1 MAFLASSN
9 NGAVSSAMSSA
20 GNSATGT
27 PTHSQEL
34 LSLEQQLLAS
44 MQQNAPIVSSN
55 TSTEPANN
63 AQSTDPATASYLQ
76 QLLAHQ
82 MQQQQQQGS
91 QPSSLPISPPAHSAV
106 AQQTLTNDLIQQ
118 LASTLLVNPN
128 LAALQP
134 QLAGLQSTA
143 QTSAG
148 SQQQAANH
156 GFTTANPNLAA
167 LSGLMSASPTL
178 LPSLLNGGQS
188 VGQTN
193 PLAQYLLNNHTA
205 QSQASQPQSVA
216 ALQQQQVLQR
226 LMANG
231 SAAGANGNLLALV
244 QMLQNGNASEIA
256 NPNALQVYQQLV
268 AQQAAQQS
276 AVSSNQNHLA
286 LLQQIMAGQNST
298 PTNRLS
304 SMTDMNQ
311 INQLASLLQQ
321 SQIPSQGDQ
330 TPSAYNEFLLRQ
342 QHTQH
347 HLSNLSKQNS
357 SNSLLA
363 GLSATGLDSPTASN
377 HPNHS
382 AMPVDSPLAQQN
394 VNNGTAQS
402 ASRQAS
408 SERLL
413 TSAESVQDHI
423 SRLISENEAI
433 VEPNPVLLK
442 RRPYHR
448 QSTSNSIT
456 SQTSDLAGCSS
467 QRGSP
472 GLFHQVPN
480 HRLPTTRSQSMHES
494 QMLSSMHCMNAAAG
508 GSLTSGQPVVRQPYG
523 QSTNQPGSSFACNF
537 CNLKFP
543 NDAGLKAHESRC
555 SKREQLTKRLLLQK
569 HQSQPQL
576 QWPLINAQQQQ
587 QQLLVLQQQKLLAQQ
602 IHQSNIAALVG
613 GGAGVAPDPVINGCS
628 GRSSVPIGAGNGGAR
643 CSTMHQIVA
652 EATASPPQT
661 GSKNGTSSPS
671 TSSTGSENR
680 HPLKKR
686 LLESVRNSDAHSATA
701 SPTSVTPIASN
712 ASSMPNID
720 MHEAQ
725 NSPAK
730 IAKMDRLPSFGL
742 SQSNA
747 IHSNLPPSSSQTVQR
762 TGVGGEIGDES
773 SESRYPLEEEANL
786 LGQANRLRVEL
797 SQILRKSQLSI
808 SQPQMSAQEQH
819 QLLFAPILT
828 SQSTEKCPK
837 IMQNAILFCTSYI
850 EAKISTKMPYVLT
863 LEETILDAHRNENKS
878 LSDPLSHGRSRN
890 VTVELNTTR
899 RSIPNHRQMT
909 NGQSSYSSYKSQS
922 LIDVEDETMQIL
934 LNLRNSAKPIKFLDY
949 TTPTDLFRN
958 RTTHSEYWTADAKDR
973 VLGILNKPQQPLDV
987 AQSSLLSIQR
997 SNQTADLNVVHELKA
1012 MAEAQRPLS
1021 PKIEP
1026 KIENEMR
1033 DEEMIEFELEV
1044 ENKPDQRL
1052 TETVTA
1058 KPRIHS
1064 MGKQHEEVEVYVRGR
1079 GRGRYIC
1086 DRCGIRCKKPSMLKK
1101 HLKSHTN
1108 ERPHMC
1114 LTCNF
1119 AFKTRGNL
1127 TKHFGSKAHRSKVAS
1142 SLEMQKRD
1150 GEEGELRIATP
1161 EDEAEHRLIK
1171 LSELESKFINDQLD
1185 DESDNEE
1192 DHVEH
1197 PPCSQAL
1204 SYHRFGQENILMERN
1219 THTPPTLWTLC
1230 DTEARV
1236 FNWPKA
1242 DDNRPLM
1249 RSLSAPPAAL
1259 CSPIPS
1265 GKRRPLFKN
1274 NEDAYRFTAPVD
1286 LSPSANSDIDVTN
1299 GNIESSSTNR
1309 VANYVLPLNFSA
1321 ASVGSSFDGT
1331 ETPVTASTSGLNE
1344 FLAAE
1349 TKDYACDLCQRKF
1362 RKPSDLH
1369 VHQLTHQIEQKQ
1381 NTRARSYPCPECGL
1395 VQRSRAVLERH
1406 LELSHQVLT
1415 STNGKPSNRVNAT
1428 IEECSSTATA
1438 STTVSVTMGDYD
1450 RQFQTVSSASTTSL
1464 SNSNGSLAANVR
1476 KYWCNDCNIG
1486 FRTNGVLAKHLRS
1499 KNHAKNLTQQGKL
1512 PSDTMSLIANQP
1524 SLLNNI
1530 DATDCET
1537 ARSSLS
1543 IDILNG
1549 IREQD
1554 QSPAD
1559 PIQSTKSADESLECT
1574 EQIDPESPGPPKTT
1588 TEISI
1593 GISQKHGS
1601 FAKSTPL
1608 PIRLSNS
1615 HKRRNNDRSHG
1626 SPSRQRPRSG
1636 SCTIGISTIG
1646 QRRLLNS
1653 SFKESTWR
1661 PLGSQS
1667 GPATPRVNFGTRNF
1681 YSHMMTQSPVVANV
1695 WHPPHVDQLMEAERD
1710 RNETTPSNR
1719 SAEEMSESTGRSES
1733 STPVHR
1739 NGISGGHVLSSG
1751 LPTNGTVSPTSTIT
1765 RCQLCDIEYQ
1775 SSGEFEI
1782 HMFADHVTMRDGKD
1796 FRCPKRNCDKVY
1808 PNRVSLRAHL
1818 HAHFYGGGATPTVD
1832 VRDEITTFGFSPSP
1846 DSVSMHRN
1854 SKSSTANGIVP
1865 HHSPGIPE
1873 PTHTVTAADSNS
1885 REEHNAA
1892 VEEQQNR
1899 LPPGNIA
1906 CNMCNSSFVDAVTL
1920 QAHWLQDHLA
1930 QLNARSHVCT
1940 ECDAGFTN
1948 AEALRIHT
1956 ENHR

>member
-9 NGAVSSAMSSA
+9 NGAASSTMSSA

-55 TSTEPANN
+55 ASTEPANSGH
-63 AQSTDPATASYLQ
+63 STDPATASYLQ

-143 QTSAG
+143 QTSAA

-205 QSQASQPQSVA
+205 QSQASQPQNVA

-231 SAAGANGNLLALV
+231 SAAGTNGNLLALV

-304 SMTDMNQ
+304 SMADMNQ
-311 INQLASLLQQ
+311 VNQLASLLQQ

-330 TPSAYNEFLLRQ
+330 TPNAYNEFLLRQ

-363 GLSATGLDSPTASN
+363 GLSATGLDSPTSSN

-382 AMPVDSPLAQQN
+382 AMSVDSPLASMVNTPVAQQN

-456 SQTSDLAGCSS
+456 SQTSELAGSS

-494 QMLSSMHCMNAAAG
+494 QMLSSMHRMNAAAG

-523 QSTNQPGSSFACNF
+523 QSTNQPGSSFTCNF

-628 GRSSVPIGAGNGGAR
+628 GRSSVPIGAGSGGAR

-730 IAKMDRLPSFGL
+730 IAKM
-742 SQSNA
+742 
-747 IHSNLPPSSSQTVQR
+747 
-762 TGVGGEIGDES
+762 
-773 SESRYPLEEEANL
+773 
-786 LGQANRLRVEL
+786 
-797 SQILRKSQLSI
+797 
-808 SQPQMSAQEQH
+808 
-819 QLLFAPILT
+819 
-828 SQSTEKCPK
+828 
-837 IMQNAILFCTSYI
+837 
-850 EAKISTKMPYVLT
+850 
-863 LEETILDAHRNENKS
+863 
-878 LSDPLSHGRSRN
+878 
-890 VTVELNTTR
+890 
-899 RSIPNHRQMT
+899 
-909 NGQSSYSSYKSQS
+909 S
-922 LIDVEDETMQIL
+922 LIEVEDETMQIL

-973 VLGILNKPQQPLDV
+973 VLGVLNKPQQPLDV

-997 SNQTADLNVVHELKA
+997 SNQTADLNVVHELEA
-1012 MAEAQRPLS
+1012 IAETQRPLS

-1026 KIENEMR
+1026 KIE
-1033 DEEMIEFELEV
+1033 DEEVVEFEAEV

-1058 KPRIHS
+1058 KPRIPS

-1204 SYHRFGQENILMERN
+1204 NYHRFGQENILLERN

-1286 LSPSANSDIDVTN
+1286 LSPSANSDVDVTN
-1299 GNIESSSTNR
+1299 GTTGSSSTNG

-1331 ETPVTASTSGLNE
+1331 ETPVSASTSGLNE

-1349 TKDYACDLCQRKF
+1349 TKEYACDLCQRKF
-1362 RKPSDLH
+1362 RKSSDLH

-1381 NTRARSYPCPECGL
+1381 NTRPRSYPCPECGV
-1395 VQRSRAVLERH
+1395 VQRSRAILERH
-1406 LELSHQVLT
+1406 LEQSHQISA
-1415 STNGKPSNRVNAT
+1415 STNERVNT
-1428 IEECSSTATA
+1428 TTEECPSTASA
-1438 STTVSVTMGDYD
+1438 STTVAVTMGDYD
-1450 RQFQTVSSASTTSL
+1450 RLFQTVSSASTTSL
-1464 SNSNGSLAANVR
+1464 SNTNGSLAANVR

-1512 PSDTMSLIANQP
+1512 PSDTMTLIANHP

-1537 ARSSLS
+1537 ARTSLS
-1543 IDILNG
+1543 IDVLNG

-1574 EQIDPESPGPPKTT
+1574 EQMDPESPDPQTT
-1588 TEISI
+1588 KITPEISI
-1593 GISQKHGS
+1593 GISQKHET

-1615 HKRRNNDRSHG
+1615 HKRKNNDRSHG

-1667 GPATPRVNFGTRNF
+1667 GPATPRINFGTRNL
-1681 YSHMMTQSPVVANV
+1681 YSHMTTQSPVVANV
-1695 WHPPHVDQLMEAERD
+1695 WHPPHMDQLMEAERD

-1739 NGISGGHVLSSG
+1739 NGISGGHAPSSG
-1751 LPTNGTVSPTSTIT
+1751 LPTNGTVSPTSTVT
-1765 RCQLCDIEYQ
+1765 RCQLCDIEYP
-1775 SSGEFEI
+1775 STGEFEI

-1892 VEEQQNR
+1892 VEDQQNR
-1899 LPPGNIA
+1899 LPAGHIA
-1906 CNMCNSSFVDAVTL
+1906 CNMCNSSFADAVAL

-1930 QLNARSHVCT
+1930 QLNSRSHVCT